1 MIAALREV
9 ARQAPLVARQLR
21 RSPRRTA
28 LTFLGLVIAFFLFT
42 SLESLLY
49 TMSNVVRGTSSDA
62 LLFVQP
68 DDNRGRWGSRLPAS
82 YAESVE
88 NLPGVVA
95 ASPVRFH
102 FGQGRRE
109 GSFAVGMGVTSD
121 SYLKMGIPLGVTG
134 EELRT
139 FLTERDAALVGER
152 LLEDN
157 DWEVGDQVTI
167 RGRGRSP
174 SVSFLVAGDIE
185 RGDRLDRVAV
195 LRLDYLE
202 KVLGGGGRVT
212 YVQVRAED
220 AGVASAVADAID
232 ARFANHT
239 VPTETVTEKGHLA
252 PFVASL
258 SDAMNGLRIV
268 GYLALAVTL
277 LVVGNSVAIGVR
289 ERTREIGTLRALGYG
304 RERVIGLVL
313 AEAMLVAVTGGV
325 VGAGI
330 AYAVFSSGQV
340 AIPGAGFEFITDPS
354 VVLRSALLSIPLGA
368 LAGAQPAWSAVRM
381 TITEA
386 LRYSE

>member
-1 MIAALREV
+1 MSVLHEL
-9 ARQAPLVARQLR
+9 ARQAPLVGRQLR

-68 DDNRGRWGSRLPAS
+68 KDRLSRWRARLPAS
-82 YAESVE
+82 YAEQVE
-88 NLPGVVA
+88 SLPGVRA

-109 GSFAVGMGVTSD
+109 GSFAVAMGVTSD
-121 SYLKMGIPLGVTG
+121 SHLKMGIPMGVTG
-134 EELRT
+134 GELRR
-139 FLTERDAALVGER
+139 FLTERTVALVGER
-152 LLEDN
+152 LLADN
-157 DWEVGDQVTI
+157 GWKVGERVTI
-167 RGRGRSP
+167 RGRGRTP
-174 SVSFLVAGDIE
+174 PLSFEIAGDIAK
-185 RGDRLDRVAV
+185 GDRLDRVAV
-195 LRLDYLE
+195 VRLDYLE
-202 KVLGGGGRVT
+202 DVMGGAGRVT
-212 YVQVRAED
+212 FVQVRTED
-220 AGVASAVADAID
+220 AGTASAAADAID
-232 ARFANHT
+232 ARFANY
-239 VPTETVTEKGHLA
+239 VMSTETVTEKSHIA
-252 PFVASL
+252 PFIAGL
-258 SDAMNGLRIV
+258 SDAMNGLRLV

-304 RERVIGLVL
+304 KERVISLVL

-325 VGAGI
+325 IGALF

-340 AIPGAGFEFITDPS
+340 RIPGAGFEFITDPS
-354 VVLRSALLSIPLGA
+354 VVLRSALLSIPLGI